1 LKPQSIMKGKTVAAY
16 ARKRVSWRMV
26 GWGGAIVLLAIPF
39 VAMRFSTGVNWSLGD
54 FIVAGVMFG
63 LIGGAFELAVR
74 VSGSWAYR
82 GGAALALAGTLL
94 TVWANLAVG
103 IVGREDNPA
112 NLWFFGALLAGL
124 AGAWIA
130 RFRASGMSAAMLVTA
145 LSLWLAF
152 AVASIGPRDG
162 PFVSHGLE
170 LAGTSVFAL
179 MFLGAAALFRL
190 AARP

>member
-1 LKPQSIMKGKTVAAY
+1 
-16 ARKRVSWRMV
+16 MV

-54 FIVAGVMFG
+54 FVAAGVMFAM
-63 LIGGAFELAVR
+63 IGGAFELAVR

-103 IVGREDNPA
+103 IVGREENPA

-152 AVASIGPRDG
+152 AVASTGPSDE